1 MSTHTSPQLSRLHLT
16 RVLLLLSL
24 VAMSLLCSCQQQ
36 KKYHISGYTN
46 AQEGADPPMVKLLI
60 DGRAIDSSYVHK
72 GKFLLKGNYVDNMS
86 KNIAYLEVTGEEPI
100 PVILTTQPLCIDF
113 IKRTL
118 LEGDYLNKEVN
129 RLYDSLDS
137 LGDDFKL
144 KLAAI
149 PSDSALFDAF
159 DQDFKASIESYVILA
174 KDYCL
179 RHPNDPVGIIAAV
192 MLLTINYESLLETV
206 PFIRKYMGP
215 VVLNN
220 SEIALYLR
228 TVDNFYRTSPGAPIV
243 DLPLGTLQGDTT
255 LLSEQLLPDCYTL
268 LHCWSGWCKPC
279 LDEMPNLIKAYK
291 TYHERGLNMVSIFL
305 WDEPYNLPLLQND
318 YQLPWTQL
326 YDLSGQVSISYGIYS
341 IPEIMLIAPDKTIA
355 ARSLRG
361 AELFSTLDSIF
372 G

>member
-72 GKFLLKGNYVDNMS
+72 GKFLLKGNYVDSMS
-86 KNIAYLEVTGEEPI
+86 KHIAYLEITGEEPI
-100 PVILTTQPLCIDF
+100 PVILTTQPLSIDF
-113 IKRTL
+113 IKRKL
-118 LEGDYLNKEVN
+118 LDGDYLNNELN

-137 LGDDFKL
+137 LGYEFKR
-144 KLAAI
+144 KLADI
-149 PSDSALFDAF
+149 PTDSALFDAF
-159 DQDFKASIESYVILA
+159 DQDFKTSIDDYIILA
-174 KDYCL
+174 KEYCL
-179 RHPNDPVGIIAAV
+179 RHPNDPVGIISTV

-206 PFIRKYMGP
+206 PFVRKYMGP

-220 SEIALYLR
+220 HEIALYLLIY
-228 TVDNFYRTSPGAPIV
+228 DNYYRTAPGTPMV
-243 DLPLGTLQGDTT
+243 DLTLETLQEDTT
-255 LLSEQLLPDCYTL
+255 HLSDHLIPECYTL
-268 LHCWSGWCKPC
+268 VHCWSGWCKPC
-279 LDEMPNLIKAYK
+279 LDEMPNLIKAYNI
-291 TYHERGLNMVSIFL
+291 YHERGLNMIGIFL
-305 WDEPYNLPLLQND
+305 WDEPYNQDLLLED

-326 YDLSGQVSISYGIYS
+326 YDPSSQTSIAYGIYS
-341 IPEIMLIAPDKTIA
+341 IPEIMLIAPDGTIA

-361 AELFSTLDSIF
+361 GELFSTLDSIF

>member
-1 MSTHTSPQLSRLHLT
+1 M
-16 RVLLLLSL
+16 
-24 VAMSLLCSCQQQ
+24 
-36 KKYHISGYTN
+36 
-46 AQEGADPPMVKLLI
+46 GADPPMVKLLL
-60 DGRAIDSSYVHK
+60 DGKAIDSGYVHK
-72 GKFLLKGNYVDNMS
+72 GEFLLKGNYVDSMS
-86 KNIAYLEVTGEEPI
+86 EHIAYLDLPSEQPI
-100 PVILTTQPLCIDF
+100 PIVLSTQPLAIDF
-113 IKRTL
+113 IKRRL
-118 LEGDYLNKEVN
+118 IEGDYLNKELN

-137 LGDDFKL
+137 LGYIFKL

-149 PSDSALFDAF
+149 PPDSTLYDAF
-159 DQDFKASIESYVILA
+159 DEDFKASIDDYIVLA

-179 RHPNDPVGIIAAV
+179 RHPNDPVGIISSI

-228 TVDNFYRTSPGAPIV
+228 TVDNFYKTAPGTPV
-243 DLPLGTLQGDTT
+243 TDLTLETLHGDTT
-255 LLSEQLLPDCYTL
+255 KLSDHLIPGCYTL
-268 LHCWSGWCKPC
+268 VHCWSGWCRPC
-279 LDEMPNLIKAYK
+279 LDEMPNLIKAYNI
-291 TYHERGLNMVSIFL
+291 YHKRGLNMVGIFL
-305 WDEPYNLPLLQND
+305 WDKDYNLDMLQCD

-326 YDLSGQVSISYGIYS
+326 YDPTAQTSIAYGIYS
-341 IPEIMLIAPDKTIA
+341 IPEIMLIAPDETIA